1 MQQERE
7 EVPRT
12 DAKKEVDV
20 RETPLKIDDL
30 TIAPEDAAYL
40 DKLDQAFEQV
50 LEGREARTDDLID
63 DMPDVVEAEPGE
75 VDETVEIKEESID
88 ASVEPVGRVGNVQSI
103 IESPNAKDDGAAP
116 KAELSHKKQSVI
128 HVGTGAQTYSQEVS
142 DAARA
147 EGLGWMSIGN
157 VPASRDD
164 GRGVVGAYE
173 AAVTRR
179 ASQTD
184 DERANGFVICE
195 VDTDTGHKSQQVLS
209 HAKIKN
215 PDLYNDPGFSVVVT
229 ARTQDRLD
237 LLQRSGAFDDHAGKV
252 RFELYDPAK
261 PQLPKHTTLAFA
273 PDVNYMPTTRLYRT
287 PENVIDNETED
298 VLVEAGEIAVATER
312 TYIKGEAPVVMPD
325 PDDGDLPKANWPQ
338 AFDAFFTSYSDEA
351 RTRFEAPL
359 RGRVSVGFGKDS
371 PENTDEG
378 WRDRD
383 LEKFMESV
391 PASTAIR
398 NWQPEVTD
406 TITALSRQAPLVY
419 VDGVFQQGYDRVAW
433 SQMSKREGQLWR
445 HTTHVETITQ
455 GAETVG
461 AHAYVPDQQ
470 GIAYNHILID
480 NSKDADARATAREAF
495 DDVVTIAGE
504 ETGVRIVQNIAGR
517 LKAEKERLSNGDQDG
532 GTVTETLSAVD
543 AAERMYQKYLRDRP
557 DGAVDHELALSLGR
571 QLYRYGHYEEA
582 LRFAD
587 RAIKAAPQMAASA
600 HNLRAQALIMGERY
614 EEALLAID
622 GGLRISPQDPKLY
635 RTQAAIAVRQRDDGA
650 YVDARLNEQR
660 YATSRVEK
668 AARRVNLGWIGISR
682 ALERQSETAAESD
695 ADEQVAVVYTERD
708 PDTNMI
714 SSGTA
719 MSRNTIPR
727 SSIARTRALDTA
739 YAAAIAVEQAYR
751 SQGRQAQGEAV
762 EQFGRIIDR
771 VAWHTDP
778 DDQSSEII
786 PLHELA
792 PEHVQLIGEAAV
804 RAAELAPVNTALERA
819 AYRPTSASV
828 VRERGE
834 YAADDIAIGDE
845 IDRAR
850 GERQGIFSV
859 NLSLFNKPVIIEG
872 ATGSGKTTT
881 VSNIALGLAVE
892 GIPWLI
898 IDAGPSPSYGNLPD
912 QARARGQEVFYW
924 NPMRDD
930 IPMPT
935 LDIMNPVRGASPQLH
950 LESLMPWVQTVSNGG
965 EPLPQLV
972 GEAAYNIFSEAGYDV
987 FTEDGD
993 PNLNVLDNPT
1003 APGLHAF
1010 ADRVVY
1016 KAATAGYSK
1025 AAGDVTAFAERRVKE
1040 IKRMERLLGNA
1051 RPIDWD
1057 WLFDHNVVLDLS
1069 DFESD
1074 EMKQAYAAGVQT
1086 MYAEYLKTRFSKFG
1100 GANIGLQHVTFVEEG
1115 HHLYGIPVSQEAA
1128 AQHQTAK
1135 MWAART
1141 TAARKLGEGTVVITQ
1156 APNKIISE
1164 VMENADL
1171 VIAHRTPAGATRK
1184 PVADVAG
1191 IDEGS
1196 EDYEHMRAL
1205 DNGQAYISQ
1214 SREPLKLVQIAEPA
1228 DLEREITPV
1237 EVDVRS
1243 NRPPLEAINGGR
1255 RPDGGGDPY
1264 SNDELKE
1271 AYRSARSAE
1280 HASWVVWGT
1289 QLAIAEMTGE
1299 KLGAPPQ
1306 VLQRQWASMDARKRE
1321 CLLDEI
1327 NEVIVGERQ
1336 EVLRE
1341 FFSPHEF
1348 KVALKTAQ
1356 VGMLKGQ
1363 PLAGRRAGTKF
1374 IVPQLVGV
1382 HEYEQRTQPF
1392 GEPKPNPRG
1401 RAWPIRVPLRDVN
1414 VQQGTANQGPIRQP
1428 RTVREQLTLIERS
1441 SISTVGDDK
1450 VHAHNRKVAF
1460 VALLGANAGRTF
1472 FKALGNFARG
1482 RNEAVGLQEQY
1493 ARIRHAEVAMGLV
1506 REGDPRQGP
1515 LTQYISLTG
1524 RFLKKAA

>member
-1 MQQERE
+1 MKQERD
-7 EVPRT
+7 EVPRP
-12 DAKKEVDV
+12 DAKAEVDV

-30 TIAPEDAAYL
+30 TISPDDAAYL
-40 DKLDQAFEQV
+40 DKLDQAFERV
-50 LEGREARTDDLID
+50 LEDREARTDVLID
-63 DMPDVVEAEPGE
+63 DFPDVVEDETGE
-75 VDETVEIKEESID
+75 VDEAAEIREESID

-103 IESPNAKDDGAAP
+103 IESPGAEVTDTSN
-116 KAELSHKKQSVI
+116 KAELSHQKTSVM
-128 HVGTGAQTYSQEVS
+128 HVGSGAHTYSQEVS

-157 VPASRDD
+157 NPASRDD
-164 GRGVVGAYE
+164 GRGVVGAFE
-173 AAVTRR
+173 AAATRHS
-179 ASQTD
+179 SQTE
-184 DERANGFVICE
+184 DERAKGLVICE
-195 VDTDTGHKSQQVLS
+195 VDTDTGHKSQQVLA
-209 HAKIKN
+209 HAKAKN

-252 RFELYDPAK
+252 KFQLYDPEK
-261 PQLPKHTTLAFA
+261 PRLPERTMLAFA

-287 PENVIDNETED
+287 PEAVIDNETGD
-298 VLVEAGEIAVATER
+298 VLVEAGDVAVATER

-325 PDDGDLPKANWPQ
+325 ADDGDLPKASWPQ
-338 AFDAFFTSYSDEA
+338 AFDKFFTSYSDEA
-351 RTRFEAPL
+351 RATYEAPL
-359 RGRVSVGFGKDS
+359 RGRVSVGFGPDS
-371 PENTDEG
+371 PDSTDEG

-383 LEKFMESV
+383 LENFMENV
-391 PASTAIR
+391 PTGTAIR

-406 TITALSRQAPLVY
+406 TITSLSRQAPLVY

-433 SQMSKREGQLWR
+433 SHMSKREGQLWR
-445 HTTHVETITQ
+445 HTTHVETVTQ
-455 GAETVG
+455 GAEKVG

-504 ETGVRIVQNIAGR
+504 ETGVRIVRNIAGR
-517 LKAEKERLSNGDQDG
+517 LEAERERLSNGDQDG
-532 GTVTETLSAVD
+532 DTVTETLSAVD

-571 QLYRYGHYEEA
+571 QLYQHGHYEEA

-600 HNLRAQALIMGERY
+600 HNLRAQALIMGQHFDEASAAID
-614 EEALLAID
+614 EALA
-622 GGLRISPQDPKLY
+622 ISPHDPKLY
-635 RTQAAIAVRQRDDGA
+635 RTQAAIALRQHDDGV
-650 YVDARLNEQR
+650 YVDARVNEQR
-660 YATSRVEK
+660 YATSKVEQ
-668 AARRVNLGWIGISR
+668 AARRVSVGWAAISR
-682 ALERQSETAAESD
+682 ALERQSEAAAGSD
-695 ADEQVAVVYTERD
+695 AEEQVATVYTERD
-708 PDTNMI
+708 PDTNAI

-719 MSRNTIPR
+719 MSRNTVPL

-739 YAAAIAVEQAYR
+739 YAAAQAVEQAYR
-751 SQGRQAQGEAV
+751 AHGRQAQGEAV
-762 EQFGRIIDR
+762 ERFGRIIDR

-778 DDQSSEII
+778 DDQSSEVI
-786 PLHELA
+786 PPHELA
-792 PEHVQLIGEAAV
+792 PEHLQLIGEAAV
-804 RAAELAPVNTALERA
+804 RAAELAPANTALEHA
-819 AYRPTSASV
+819 TYRPTSTSAT
-828 VRERGE
+828 RERGD
-834 YAADDIAIGDE
+834 YAADDIAIGHE

-859 NLSLFNKPVIIEG
+859 HLDLFNKPVIVEG

-881 VSNIALGLAVE
+881 VSNIALGLAEE

-924 NPMRDD
+924 NPMKDD
-930 IPMPT
+930 IAMPT
-935 LDIMNPVRGASPQLH
+935 LDIMNPVKGASPQLH
-950 LESLMPWVQTVSNGG
+950 LESLMPWVQTISNGG

-972 GEAAYNIFSEAGYDV
+972 GEAAYNVFSEAGYDV
-987 FTEDGD
+987 YTERGE

-1010 ADRVVY
+1010 ADKVVY
-1016 KAATAGYSK
+1016 KAANSGYSR
-1025 AAGDVTAFAERRVKE
+1025 AAGDVTAFAERRVLE
-1040 IKRMERLLGNA
+1040 IKRMERLLGDA

-1074 EMKQAYAAGVQT
+1074 SMKQAYAAGVQT
-1086 MYAEYLKTRFSKFG
+1086 MYAEYLKTRFGKFG

-1115 HHLYGIPVSQEAA
+1115 HHLYGVPVSKEAA
-1128 AQHQTAK
+1128 AQHQSAQ

-1184 PVADVAG
+1184 PVADVTG
-1191 IDEGS
+1191 VEEGS
-1196 EDYEHMRAL
+1196 LDYEHMRSL
-1205 DNGQAYISQ
+1205 DNGQAYVSQ
-1214 SREPLKLVQIAEPA
+1214 SRESLKLVQIAEPD
-1228 DLEREITPV
+1228 DLERESTPV

-1264 SNDELKE
+1264 SNNELKE
-1271 AYRSARSAE
+1271 AYRAARSAE
-1280 HASWVVWGT
+1280 HSSWVVWGT

-1306 VLQRQWASMDARKRE
+1306 VLQQQWGKMDARQRE

-1327 NEVIVGERQ
+1327 NEIIVGERQ

-1363 PLAGRRAGTKF
+1363 PLAGKRAGTKF

-1382 HEYEQRTQPF
+1382 HEYEQRKQPF

-1401 RAWPIRVPLRDVN
+1401 HAWPIKVPLRDVN

-1450 VHAHNRKVAF
+1450 EHAHNRKIAF
-1460 VALLGANAGRTF
+1460 VALLGTNAGRTF
-1472 FKALGNFARG
+1472 FNALGNFARG
-1482 RNEAVGLQEQY
+1482 RKEVGDLQELY
-1493 ARIRHAEVAMGLV
+1493 ARIRHAEVSMGLV

-1524 RFLKKAA
+1524 RFLKSAA